1 MKNTSFKTVFFFIIL
16 LSLMSLCL
24 PAGAQSEKPKGESYS
39 YVTGSVR
46 TTYRPI
52 TKVDLGVS
60 LLNLN
65 VGESYTFKVSYEPAE
80 PAYTHL
86 YWTVSD
92 ETVISVD
99 PVTFTVKA
107 LKPGTA
113 TVTAI
118 KGKKKYKCKVTVAS
132 GNKKTLII
140 YFSATGTTKK
150 AAEKLKKAANADIVR
165 IVPRTKYLKKDL
177 NYNKN
182 CRANS
187 EQNRNK
193 YVAIATAITD
203 IKKYDTIYLGYPIW
217 WGKEPGVIRM
227 FLKKNKLNGK
237 TVVPF
242 CTSGGSGISG
252 SMKHIRSLAKGTD
265 VKNGKDLTDCSAD
278 EIWQWAESR
287 FSRSNSN
294 KNRSL

>member
-1 MKNTSFKTVFFFIIL
+1 MKNKLKLIGGDPAVSRKPKALRL
-16 LSLMSLCL
+16 LSLILAVSMIPVLLL
-24 PAGAQSEKPKGESYS
+24 PMGTDEAYAASSPY
-39 YVTGSVR
+39 
-46 TTYRPI
+46 
-52 TKVDLGVS
+52 
-60 LLNLN
+60 LN
-65 VGESYTFKVSYEPAE
+65 VKVLHMQAGD
-80 PAYTHL
+80 AYRLKLKGAKNVKWKTSNKKVVA
-86 YWTVSD
+86 VSKGK
-92 ETVISVD
+92 
-99 PVTFTVKA
+99 VKA

-227 FLKKNKLNGK
+227 FLKNNKLNGK